1 MRTKIRSKISL
12 LFVAFAALLALPAIA
27 LASAVDVAVVDVT
40 APTGS
45 VSLSPGGEGTI
56 TINMSVSGKQEG
68 TATFEVYRDW
78 TLSGGTFQG
87 SNPQEFTVAP
97 RAGGDPATTF
107 STSGT
112 ITVDSSQ

>member
-56 TINMSVSGKQEG
+56 NMSVSGKQEG

-78 TLSGGTFQG
+78 TLSGGTFTG
-87 SNPQEFTVAP
+87 SNPQEFTVPA
-97 RAGGDPATTF
+97 RAATDAATTF
-107 STSGT
+107 STTGK
-112 ITVDSSQ
+112 V